1 MSTIGTSYV
10 TLADWAKRQD
20 PDNKA
25 ARIVELL
32 AQSNEI
38 LTEMLWKEGNL
49 PTGEQTTVR
58 TGLPTVAW
66 RLLNAGI
73 QPSKSTT
80 AQITEAC
87 GLLEAWSA
95 IDVKIAQLNG
105 NTAEFRLGEATAFL
119 EAMNQEMAATLFYGN
134 SGTAPEEF
142 TGLAARYS
150 SLSAANGQ
158 NIVSGSGSDAGNQS
172 SIWLIC
178 WGPQSVFGVYP
189 KGSQAGLV
197 HNDLGIET
205 VNDANGVAGALMRAY
220 RDQFTWDAGIALKD
234 WRYVVRIANIDI
246 SNLVAKSSAAD
257 LFDLMIKAIHR
268 LPVGAL
274 GSSMTKCAFYM
285 NRTVGQM
292 LDIQTRDDVQTGGQ
306 LKFENVDGVPR
317 LSFRGIPIRTVDALT
332 ETENAVS

>member
-1 MSTIGTSYV
+1 MATLGTNYI
-10 TLADWAKRQD
+10 TLVDWAKRQD

-32 AQSNEI
+32 SQTNEI
-38 LTEMLWKEGNL
+38 LMEMLWKEGNL
-49 PTGEQTTVR
+49 PTGERTTVR

-66 RLLNAGI
+66 RLLNAGVS
-73 QPSKSTT
+73 PSKSTT
-80 AQITEAC
+80 AQVDEAV
-87 GLLEAWSA
+87 GILEAWSA
-95 IDVKIAQLNG
+95 VDVKIASLNG
-105 NTAEFRLGEATAFL
+105 NTAEFRLSEASAFI
-119 EAMNQEMAATLFYGN
+119 EAMNQEMASTLFYGN

-158 NIVSGSGSDAGNQS
+158 NIVSGGGSDNGNQS

-178 WGPQSVFGVYP
+178 WGPMSCFGIYP

-197 HNDLGIET
+197 HNNLGEET

-220 RDQFTWDAGIALKD
+220 RDQFVWEAGIALKD

-268 LPVGAL
+268 IPSLSYG
-274 GSSMTKCAFYM
+274 KCAFYM
-285 NRTVGQM
+285 NRTVHQM
-292 LDIQTRDDVQTGGQ
+292 LDIQTRDDVQVGGQ
-306 LKFENVDGVPR
+306 LRYDLVEGKAV
-317 LSFRGIPIRTVDALT
+317 LSFRGIPIRTTDALT
-332 ETENAVS
+332 ETENPVS